1 MRLSAGSGAQVEE
14 FEMDWL
20 PPLTALRAF
29 EAVGRFGVAGAS
41 RELNVTRAAILHQ
54 IRVLEA
60 DLGVV
65 LFLRSNRGLTL
76 SLKGHEYL
84 THVTQSFDA
93 LHESSRRLKHPESGR
108 HLILDSVT
116 SFATDFI
123 VPRLHRF
130 YAAYPDLSLEIKTLT
145 KWYGPIEFE
154 RTGANVAIRGAGLA
168 GEFPGLWAEKLAH
181 EIYFPVCAPCLL
193 EGPNAIRTPADL
205 ASHPILDA
213 TVAPEGWRDWLAAA
227 AARGEDVA
235 GVSLANARRFDLF
248 TMSMTAAIQGVG
260 VDLGRS
266 PLVDHWIE
274 RGLLVAPF
282 DLNVTSKRSYWLVCR
297 ESFADSPEFV
307 AFRAWLLDELNRLG
321 RDFRP
326 AM

>member
-1 MRLSAGSGAQVEE
+1 
-14 FEMDWL
+14 MDWL

-60 DLGVV
+60 NLGVV
-65 LFLRSNRGLTL
+65 LFTRSNRGLTL
-76 SLKGHEYL
+76 SLKGQEYL
-84 THVTQSFDA
+84 TQVTQSFDS

-108 HLILDSVT
+108 HLVLDSVT

-130 YAAYPDLSLEIKTLT
+130 YDANPDLTLEIKTLT

-154 RTGANVAIRGAGLA
+154 RTGANVAVRGAGLA
-168 GEFPGLWAEKLAH
+168 GEFPGLKAEKLAH
-181 EIYFPVCAPCLL
+181 EIHFPVCAPALL
-193 EGPNAIRTPADL
+193 QGPNAIRTPADI
-205 ASHPILDA
+205 ANHPILDA

-227 AARGEDVA
+227 AERGEDVA
-235 GVSLANARRFDLF
+235 AITLENARRFDLF
-248 TMSMTAAIQGVG
+248 TMSMTAAIHGVG

-274 RGLLVAPF
+274 QGLLVAPF
-282 DLNVTSKRSYWLVCR
+282 DIAVTSKRSYWLICR
-297 ESFADSPEFV
+297 ESFADTPEFT
-307 AFRAWLLDELNRLG
+307 AFREWLLNELNSLG
-321 RDFRP
+321 REYRP
-326 AM
+326 TT

>member
-1 MRLSAGSGAQVEE
+1 ME
-14 FEMDWL
+14 WL

-65 LFLRSNRGLTL
+65 LFIRSNRGLTL
-76 SLKGHEYL
+76 SLKGHDYL
-84 THVTQSFDA
+84 TEVTQSFDA

-108 HLILDSVT
+108 HLVLDSNT

-130 YAAYPDLSLEIKTLT
+130 YAAYPDISLEIKTLT

-154 RTGANVAIRGAGLA
+154 RTGANVAIRGAGFA
-168 GEFPGLWAEKLAH
+168 GEFPGLSAEKLAH
-181 EIYFPVCAPCLL
+181 EIYFPVCAPSLL
-193 EGPNAIRTPADL
+193 EGPNAIRKPADI
-205 ASHPILDA
+205 AKHPILDA
-213 TVAPEGWRDWLAAA
+213 TVAPEGWRDWLTAAA
-227 AARGEDVA
+227 TTGEDV
-235 GVSLANARRFDLF
+235 GGITLENTRRFDLF
-248 TMSMTAAIQGVG
+248 TMSMMAAIQGVG

-274 RGLLVAPF
+274 QGLLVAPF
-282 DLNVTSKRSYWLVCR
+282 DLAVTSKRSYWLVCR
-297 ESFADSPEFV
+297 ESFADSFEFV
-307 AFRAWLLDELNRLG
+307 AFREWLLDELDRLG
-321 RDFRP
+321 RNYRP
-326 AM
+326 VA